1 MVERFKDRFL
11 ISDDRDR
18 IQFDTVHGWLTQ
30 SYWSPGITFD
40 RVVRAAQMSS
50 LVVGIYSDEIQ
61 VGYCRVVSDLT
72 RFAWL
77 CDVFIDDVYRGH
89 GLGKAMV
96 SYVLEHPDHLNI
108 DRWMLGT
115 LDAHGLY
122 EQFGF
127 QIHPLPQ
134 RLMVRQNAAW
144 PSKPAC

>member
-77 CDVFIDDVYRGH
+77 CDVFIDDVYR
-89 GLGKAMV
+89 
-96 SYVLEHPDHLNI
+96 
-108 DRWMLGT
+108 
-115 LDAHGLY
+115 AHGLY